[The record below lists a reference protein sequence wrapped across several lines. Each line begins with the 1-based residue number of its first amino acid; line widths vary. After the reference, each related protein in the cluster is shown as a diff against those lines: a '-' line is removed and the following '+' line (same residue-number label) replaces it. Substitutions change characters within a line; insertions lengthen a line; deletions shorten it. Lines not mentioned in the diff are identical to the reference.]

1 MMTLLQCDGM
11 KSWVHEC
18 SVCIPGQVASLV
30 KMAYTAILIA
40 VPLLLIITGMIT
52 LASSIMKQKEEDIK
66 KAQQLLVKKFVAGAI
81 VFFLFILIRWLVAY
95 FDGNLADCFDA
106 LINYNE
112 TEHACTYNANGEVV
126 GTNCSKTN
134 NNNEFFDINNQ
145 CINQGADGAV
155 RIVKT
160 YYGPNGQA
168 SGYDYICYEKDFEH
182 CSCSKGTP
190 FRYADKDSNN
200 TKCWCAIGGTDSNG
214 YHYVWAANGTQ
225 RN

>member
-112 TEHACTYNANGEVV
+112 AEHACTYNANGEVV
-126 GTNCSKTN
+126 GKNCSKTN

-155 RIVKT
+155 RIF
-160 YYGPNGQA
+160 NES
-168 SGYDYICYEKDFEH
+168 SGEYDTPCYIKDYEK
-182 CSCSKGTP
+182 CSCATGTP
-190 FRYADKDSNN
+190 FRYAKDKD
-200 TKCWCAIGGTDSNG
+200 KIGCWCAIGATDSNG
-214 YHYVWAANGTQ
+214 YHYVTAVAGTE
-225 RN
+225 RVTN

>member
-52 LASSIMKQKEEDIK
+52 LASSIMKQKEEDVK

-95 FDGNLADCFDA
+95 FDSDLADCFDA

-112 TEHACTYNANGEVV
+112 AEHACKLDEDGNAV
-126 GTNCSKTN
+126 GTDCSKTN
-134 NNNEFFDINNQ
+134 TNNEFFDINNQ
-145 CINQGADGAV
+145 CINQGADGAA
-155 RIVKT
+155 KFFNLA
-160 YYGPNGQA
+160 YL
-168 SGYDYICYEKDFEH
+168 CYEKDYEH
-182 CSCSKGTP
+182 CSCNKGTP
-190 FRYADKDSNN
+190 FRYASDEYSGN
-200 TKCWCAIGGTDSNG
+200 CWCAVGKVDPYGNSYIGVEKGTE
-214 YHYVWAANGTQ
+214 
-225 RN
+225 RK